1 MCQDPVDAIQ
11 VLALFPSEGDRQSLH
26 DIFVH
31 SNWQLQ
37 FAGTLNELPESLK
50 SSQLGVVITD
60 SCLSDCRWKAV
71 LETADRT
78 KGPPSVIVSSRLADD
93 RLWAEVL
100 NLGGFDVLVM
110 PFERGEVLRCVAL
123 AWNTRQ
129 DRSRLKPIRFEATDA
144 TRIGVGF

>member
-11 VLALFPSEGDRQSLH
+11 VLALLPSEVDRQSLR

-31 SNWQLQ
+31 SNWRLQ
-37 FAGTLNELPESLK
+37 FAGTLNELRESLK

-60 SCLSDCRWKAV
+60 SCLSDCGWKAV
-71 LETADRT
+71 LETADRME
-78 KGPPSVIVSSRLADD
+78 GQPSVIVSSRLADD

-110 PFERGEVLRCVAL
+110 PFERADVLRCVAL
-123 AWNTRQ
+123 AWHAWQ
-129 DRSRLKPIRFEATDA
+129 DRSKLKRFGSRQRTLHAS
-144 TRIGVGF
+144 G

>member
-1 MCQDPVDAIQ
+1 MCQDPVDVIQ
-11 VLALFPSEGDRQSLH
+11 VLALLPSEGDRQSLH

-60 SCLSDCRWKAV
+60 SCLSDCGWKAV
-71 LETADRT
+71 LETADRMQ
-78 KGPPSVIVSSRLADD
+78 GQPSVIVSSRLADD
-93 RLWAEVL
+93 HLWAEVL

-110 PFERGEVLRCVAL
+110 PFEQAEVLRCVVL
-123 AWNTRQ
+123 AWHAWQ
-129 DRSRLKPIRFEATDA
+129 DRSKVKRSRSRQRTLHASS
-144 TRIGVGF
+144 